1 MQDDSTR
8 FSVSHT
14 GPKSLKLMRPADVA
28 QTLADDPRVIVPV
41 GTCEAYDDAL
51 PMGCA
56 SLLVERLASDLSA
69 EFGVL
74 MAPTVEYGVN
84 GDTPAYPGRVALRKK
99 TLHRTLNDMLASW
112 EMHGVSEFILLT
124 AHGYDPHQEALGT
137 VSTVSARVRV
147 VDVFAVNLSDLVG
160 SPNYTSQR
168 SPLFLAL
175 LKYLAPDLVDS
186 SAATPGVDV
195 ATHGSTAHGSAT
207 APTSSV
213 VYDAAL
219 GRASYERI
227 RSRISERIFLAPAP
241 VE

>member
-1 MQDDSTR
+1 
-8 FSVSHT
+8 
-14 GPKSLKLMRPADVA
+14 
-28 QTLADDPRVIVPV
+28 
-41 GTCEAYDDAL
+41 
-51 PMGCA
+51 
-56 SLLVERLASDLSA
+56 
-69 EFGVL
+69 
-74 MAPTVEYGVN
+74 
-84 GDTPAYPGRVALRKK
+84 
-99 TLHRTLNDMLASW
+99 
-112 EMHGVSEFILLT
+112 
-124 AHGYDPHQEALGT
+124 
-137 VSTVSARVRV
+137 VSARVRV

-168 SPLFLAL
+168 GPLFLAL

-186 SAATPGVDV
+186 AATTPPVDV
-195 ATHGSTAHGSAT
+195 TTHDSATHDSAT